1 MFVLDVNA
9 PSHAAYP
16 LAREVSSQ
24 GRGFEHVFDR
34 LVKGQGASLYRPP
47 SREDVIKL
55 AAMIKS
61 QLFQVGHSDAA
72 IFSSARL
79 ESTLSLL
86 KARSLSADS
95 LLPVRHKSLS
105 VVAGEAGVVVQ
116 AMPQPPGV
124 EGASTRPKGEGEY
137 AALIHDA
144 AAKYALDPDLIRSV
158 VAVESDFR
166 ADAVSPVG
174 AQGLMQL
181 MPETA
186 RELGVSDSFDPQQN
200 IDAGSRYL
208 AGLLKRY
215 HGQLP
220 LALAAYNWG
229 MGNVE
234 RHPDRM
240 PEETRQYIGRVMA
253 QMNRAQG
260 ARVIT
265 GRDVV

>member
-1 MFVLDVNA
+1 MFTLDVNG
-9 PSHAAYP
+9 SGHAVYP
-16 LAREVSSQ
+16 IAREVASRSK
-24 GRGFEHVFDR
+24 GFEHVFGHLIR
-34 LVKGQGASLYRPP
+34 AQGASLYHPP

-55 AAMIKS
+55 AAVIKS
-61 QLFQVGHSDAA
+61 QLFQAGHPDVAG
-72 IFSSARL
+72 FSSARL

-86 KARSLSADS
+86 KARSSYANS
-95 LLPVRHKSLS
+95 LLTVRHESLPVRSDEIGAVGQS
-105 VVAGEAGVVVQ
+105 V
-116 AMPQPPGV
+116 PQPAREEKAV
-124 EGASTRPKGEGEY
+124 TSSQGEGEY
-137 AALIHDA
+137 MPLIREA
-144 AAKYALDPDLIRSV
+144 AAKYGLDPDLIRSV
-158 VAVESDFR
+158 VAVESNFR

-240 PEETRQYIGRVMA
+240 PEETRQYIGRVMT
-253 QMNRAQG
+253 QMNRTQEPGLMA
-260 ARVIT
+260 
-265 GRDVV
+265 GREVA